1 MTNRPVGRCDEAR
14 LALGNALRLDPRG
27 QAVPGVLHHI
37 AISFYFDREYAS
49 AETACLKAI
58 RMHPNFPRTY
68 PYLAATLGQLG
79 RKKEARDAL
88 RETLSVASAYLVS

>member
-1 MTNRPVGRCDEAR
+1 M
-14 LALGNALRLDPRG
+14 ALGNALRLDPRC

-58 RMHPNFPRTY
+58 RMHPNFPITY
-68 PYLAATLGQLG
+68 PYLAATLDQLG

-88 RETLSVASAYLVS
+88 RETLSVASAYLIS